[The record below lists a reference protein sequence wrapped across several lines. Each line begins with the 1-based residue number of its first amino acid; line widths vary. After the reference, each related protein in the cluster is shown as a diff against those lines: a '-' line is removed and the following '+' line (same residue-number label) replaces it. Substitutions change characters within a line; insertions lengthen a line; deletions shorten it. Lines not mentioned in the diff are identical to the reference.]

1 MSSSSA
7 ISVPLER
14 NTLDDFCSANKVSR
28 VSMVELGFAVVLHQ
42 YFDFS
47 EFTRAEAALTNH
59 GDDTRYLIT
68 KSQRVQYTSELAS
81 TTSIRAAFG
90 LGETVSL
97 SAESLPLLV
106 RRTES
111 ATQNGGELINSPT
124 ASLVFVNTVQTS
136 IEALH
141 SSFTGEHNG
150 LDLVLYFNESS
161 VSVYVFH
168 NFDKVSEFV
177 AKGFAEAFNTA
188 LRKMSSIS
196 LDTVVADVGICGA
209 QSRATISQWN
219 QHSTSVPNKLL
230 HDLVGQGFHHK
241 PDATAVLS
249 WDGQLSYSDLDKR
262 SSAIAA
268 YLIEQYDLGPGK
280 KVALCFEKGTW
291 AIVSMLSV
299 LKAGAAYC
307 CLDPSHPRAR
317 HDSIIHTLDA
327 SLVIASAQYKNN
339 FDEHSVLVPT
349 LELASQQRD
358 YQPTNVRPDDPCIV
372 AFTSGSTGTP
382 KGIVHTHNS
391 LVTGILSNAPRQH
404 LDKEGVSTFQWS
416 SYTFDVSMVEIYAPL
431 IYGGCI
437 CVPSNEER
445 INNVEESMNRMA
457 VNWAYFTPSFA
468 RLFAQFHIPSLQTL
482 LLGGE
487 VVTCDDINAWRDH
500 VRVIHSYGPAE
511 CATFFLQEFDG
522 PCPQIVPI
530 GPAPNTYAWIV
541 NPNNSELL
549 SPLGAIGEMLY
560 EGPGLL
566 KEYLGNPEKTKEVLI
581 DAPLWRRSLDAPAPS
596 SKLYKSGDLVRY
608 LPDGTMM
615 YIGRKDTMIKLRG
628 QRLEV
633 GEVES
638 VIRKTI
644 DESSIGGV
652 AVDLV
657 ELYGSGPRLVAFLE
671 WLEDRDLDD
680 DTGSN
685 PSSRKLSALI
695 SLVRSRLVETVPAYM
710 IPQIYIPLV
719 KFPHTS
725 NGKLDRVK
733 LKEHVRSLPTS
744 ELLRYTQTGSG
755 EEVMTDI
762 PQDDT
767 VAIEI
772 SEILLKTLSGSKL
785 NGTDQ
790 TLKGK
795 NATLENLGLDSLTI
809 VSLVRSINDF
819 YGLGIPVK
827 SFRKTNMTVRDL
839 AELVRRREQAVIQAD
854 DEADN
859 ILRDI
864 QKLHEELAEIKLPEG
879 AKNVVFLT
887 GATGFL
893 GTQILR
899 QLLVHASVSKVI
911 VLVRAKDAGAGL
923 QRIIAAA
930 TTAGWWEPDQASR
943 VEVWP
948 GDLAKPQLGLP
959 MEQWARLEG
968 TCAPEAEAVT
978 AIIHNGAVV
987 SWASSY
993 ERLRATNVLSTMQ
1006 ILKLALA
1013 GSGPLKHC
1021 TYVSGGEMHF
1031 SEIGISDISSRLSSA
1046 NGYSQSKFGS
1056 DVLVQRSM
1064 ARAPAGRRINMVKPG
1079 SIIGTATEGIC
1090 NTDDFIWRLAAGVC
1104 EAGGFVGGE
1113 QDAIIS
1119 LAGADDVARTIIHAC
1134 LGDRLKVDGTPE
1146 ALEMTEGVSVNQF
1159 WRAVA
1164 EGTGLTLSAMD
1175 PDEWLRIVNEN
1186 VSRKGSSHPLWPVME
1201 FVEQRKGRIGNA
1213 RSDLGL
1219 GQENETHVVE
1229 CRQETLQALRKSVE
1243 YLSKM
1248 RFLQG
1253 DTALN
1258 NVDVFRRSRVNG
1270 T

>member
-1 MSSSSA
+1 MRHATA

-28 VSMVELGFAVVLHQ
+28 
-42 YFDFS
+42 
-47 EFTRAEAALTNH
+47 
-59 GDDTRYLIT
+59 
-68 KSQRVQYTSELAS
+68 RVQYTSELAS
-81 TTSIRAAFG
+81 TTSIRAALG

-97 SAESLPLLV
+97 SAKSLPLLV

-111 ATQNGGELINSPT
+111 ATQNGGEFINSPA
-124 ASLVFVNTVQTS
+124 ASLVFINTVQTS

-196 LDTVVADVGICGA
+196 LDTVVADVDICGA

-249 WDGQLSYSDLDKR
+249 WDGKLSYSDLDKR

-358 YQPTNVRPDDPCIV
+358 YQPTNVRPDDPCII

-437 CVPSNEER
+437 CVPSDEER

-487 VVTCDDINAWRDH
+487 VVTCDDIDAWRDH

-511 CATFFLQEFDG
+511 SATFFLQEFDG
-522 PCPQIVPI
+522 PCPKI
-530 GPAPNTYAWIV
+530 
-541 NPNNSELL
+541 LL

-581 DAPLWRRSLDAPAPS
+581 DAPSWRRSLDAPAPS

-638 VIRKTI
+638 VIRKTL

-657 ELYGSGPRLVAFLE
+657 ELHGSGPKLVAFLE

-680 DTGSN
+680 DTGS

-710 IPQIYIPLV
+710 IPQMYIPLV

-733 LKEHVRSLPTS
+733 LKEHVRSLPIS
-744 ELLRYTQTGSG
+744 ELLRYTQTSSG
-755 EEVMTDI
+755 EEVLTDI

-859 ILRDI
+859 ILQDI
-864 QKLHEELAEIKLPEG
+864 QELHEELAEIKLSEG

-911 VLVRAKDAGAGL
+911 VLVRAKDASAGL

-930 TTAGWWEPDQASR
+930 TIAGWWEPDQASR
-943 VEVWP
+943 IEVWP
-948 GDLAKPQLGLP
+948 GDLAKPRLGLP
-959 MEQWARLEG
+959 VEQWARLEG

-978 AIIHNGAVV
+978 AIIHNGAAV

-1113 QDAIIS
+1113 QDTIIS

-1134 LGDRLKVDGTPE
+1134 LGDRSKVDGTPE

-1175 PDEWLRIVNEN
+1175 SDEWLRIVNEN
-1186 VSRKGSSHPLWPVME
+1186 VSRKGPSHPLWPVME

-1213 RSDLGL
+1213 RFDLGL
-1219 GQENETHVVE
+1219 GQDNETHVVE

-1253 DTALN
+1253 DTALD
-1258 NVDVFRRSRVNG
+1258 NVDVFRRSRLLEG
-1270 T
+1270 TSAAYAYMSYFRIWV